1 MCVRCLV
8 VVRVESL
15 YSIDS
20 ERVNSSTHHRE
31 REREREK
38 QSKSLNL
45 SKVAYI
51 DHIITHITCLSTHI
65 IYILREREIIMM
77 MMMTRRCLRS
87 TSIRFR
93 TYKSKK
99 NFPKEIRMV
108 GLNGENMGV
117 VSYKSALEDAKND
130 KMGLLCVNGTS
141 DPPVYRLMSRSD
153 IHRKEKADRKK
164 KHAQKPKPTKQIT
177 FNVKIHDHDRNTKVR
192 LFFLLYIP
200 CSNIDGEKQTNT
212 HTHNTGKKNRSIF
225 AKRTSCSSMCQLST
239 SRELE

>member
-1 MCVRCLV
+1 M
-8 VVRVESL
+8 
-15 YSIDS
+15 
-20 ERVNSSTHHRE
+20 
-31 REREREK
+31 
-38 QSKSLNL
+38 
-45 SKVAYI
+45 
-51 DHIITHITCLSTHI
+51 
-65 IYILREREIIMM
+65 MM

-192 LFFLLYIP
+192 LFFSLYP
-200 CSNIDGEKQTNT
+200 MFEYRWRETNK
-212 HTHNTGKKNRSIF
+212 HTHAQHRQKK
-225 AKRTSCSSMCQLST
+225 
-239 SRELE
+239 